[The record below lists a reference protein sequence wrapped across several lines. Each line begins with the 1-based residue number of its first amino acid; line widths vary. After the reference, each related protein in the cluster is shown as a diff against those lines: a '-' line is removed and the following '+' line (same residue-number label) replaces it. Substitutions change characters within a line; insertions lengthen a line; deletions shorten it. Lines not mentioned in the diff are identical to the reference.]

1 MALEVPLNRSDNIRM
16 LNQERVE
23 FGDAVNWDGDVMMVI
38 GKTEDGYL
46 EVVPY
51 PEAAYQVKL
60 EDLTEAE

>member
-1 MALEVPLNRSDNIRM
+1 M

-23 FGDAVNWDGDVMMVI
+23 FGDAVDWKGDIMMVI

-46 EVVPY
+46 ELVPY

>member
-1 MALEVPLNRSDNIRM
+1 MALEVPQNFRHNRRM
-16 LNQERVE
+16 LNQDRVE
-23 FGDAVNWDGDVMMVI
+23 FGDAVDWKGDIMMVI

>member
-1 MALEVPLNRSDNIRM
+1 MALEVPPNRSDNIRM